1 MTNIVSPQNYSFI
14 LGDGYRPANNGT
26 LYIGKAGTDPTV
38 TNNQIPVNGRKVDGT
53 ISVLTQPISLNSNG
67 KAVDGTGAS
76 VDLLVDTHYSFA
88 VYDAYGKLSQ
98 SVSTQLV
105 VEVDGF
111 STLRNLPVIYEG
123 QRVTLL
129 GWNKGSNVGGGVF
142 VGHKGTNTDDGGVI
156 AAGSGFYWQRIVDV
170 PFYIVDWFGAKGDG
184 TSDDTVAIQQAISTA
199 KTGEVRFRDG
209 ATYLTGNLIFNAPT
223 TLNGVSK
230 RGNTRLSPFPGT
242 TGNHF
247 TVATY
252 LAPTFKNL
260 NLVGDWTTV
269 GSRVSPTPPTVLG
282 ALNAIWIN
290 DQSSYQTSIQMES
303 CTISNYSGY
312 GIYVGTNR
320 NMGRI
325 DYSSVLYCGLQCLYI
340 TSAVDWLLDSCSFG
354 RSLSAEGIYAN
365 CGSFRM
371 SNSESYENQ
380 GNGLTLGPLAVVTAI
395 TRNHFN
401 TNGNNGIYFNTSGG
415 TEGHVCTDNLFFAN
429 GWRSTT
435 ADDVTTNKYANIRIA
450 KSITNFKA
458 SNVHYNYGGTLTE
471 RRVAYCVYREGSAS
485 SLNMSSMN
493 DVYGIFGVIN
503 AGVSA
508 EIGYSNFDTEAS
520 RFDQNGLQVG
530 FKHSVQSFAYTPT
543 TVTYS
548 AKTYY
553 KTYNGLQLTPT
564 NIMGGTGDSAP
575 TNLIGWNQGRL
586 FLYSLSAPQINFSEI
601 SNGAAIPST
610 NIAFCYYA
618 INTSDSAFTLPQTSS
633 LTNGQVVRFKKV
645 VAAGNYTFTPTA
657 NSDSSIATIYG
668 PTGAALTSV
677 VISAVGT
684 YEFIWNSTRNAW
696 IFS

>member
-1 MTNIVSPQNYSFI
+1 MSNIVSPQNSSFS
-14 LGDGYRPANNGT
+14 LADGFRPAKNGT
-26 LYIGKAGTDPTV
+26 LYIGVAGTDPTIAA
-38 TNNQIPVNGRKVDGT
+38 NRLAISGRKSDG
-53 ISVLTQPISLNSNG
+53 SVVALTQPITLSVTGTPMDGNG
-67 KAVDGTGAS
+67 NP

-88 VYDAYGKLSQ
+88 TFDYYGKLQQ
-98 SVSTQLV
+98 SVSSQLV
-105 VEVDGF
+105 LEVDGF
-111 STLRNLPVIYEG
+111 ATLRTLPVVYEG

-129 GWNKGSNVGGGVF
+129 GWNKGTNVGGGVF
-142 VGHKGTNTDDGGVI
+142 VGHKGNKTDDSGTI
-156 AAGSGFYWQRIVDV
+156 ASGNGFYWQRIIDV

-184 TSDDTVAIQQAISTA
+184 ATDDTIAIQNAINTA
-199 KTGEVRFRDG
+199 KKGEVRFRDG
-209 ATYLTGNLIFNAPT
+209 ATYLTGNLVFNAPT
-223 TLNGVSK
+223 TLNGTSK
-230 RGNTRLSPFPGT
+230 RGSTQLSPVPGT

-252 LAPTFKNL
+252 LAPTFRNL
-260 NLVGDWTTV
+260 NLVGDWTTT
-269 GSRVSPTPPTVLG
+269 GSIESPVPPTTLG

-303 CTISNYSGY
+303 CTIGNYSGY
-312 GIYVGTNR
+312 GIYAGTNR

-325 DYSSVLYCGLQCLYI
+325 DYSSVGHCGLQCLYI
-340 TSAVDWLLDSCSFG
+340 SSAVDWMLDSCSFG

-371 SNSESYENQ
+371 SNSESFENQ

-401 TNGNNGIYFNTSGG
+401 TNGKNGIYFNTPGG
-415 TEGHVCTDNLFFAN
+415 TEGHVCTDNIFFAN
-429 GWRSTT
+429 GWKSAT
-435 ADDVTTNKYANIRIA
+435 ADDVTNNKYANIRIA
-450 KSITNFKA
+450 KSIGNFKA
-458 SNVHYNYGGTLTE
+458 NNVHYNYGGTFTA
-471 RRVAYCVYREGSAS
+471 RRVAYCIYREDTAS
-485 SLNMSSMN
+485 SFKMSSMN
-493 DVYGIFGVIN
+493 DVYGGFGTTN

-508 EIGYSNFDTEAS
+508 EISYSNFDTEAS

-530 FKHSVQSFAYTPT
+530 FKHSVQTFAYTPT
-543 TVTYS
+543 TVTYA

-564 NIMGGTGDSAP
+564 NLMGGTGDAAP

-601 SNGAAIPST
+601 ANGAAIPST
-610 NIAFCYYA
+610 NIAYCYYA

-633 LTNGQVVRFKKV
+633 LTNGQVIRFKKV
-645 VAAGNYTFTPTA
+645 VTAGSYTFTPTA
-657 NSDSSIATIYG
+657 NADTTIATIYG
-668 PTGAALTSV
+668 PGGASLTSV
-677 VISAVGT
+677 VISAPGT